1 MDTAFGLVI
10 YDVKGT
16 FDGATLELEGDP
28 KQAAPGIE
36 TGRITVKAILN
47 PQGNFRGQWHSSLGT
62 AGTFELFPHDLTP
75 ADQGKNVGGPIP
87 EQQHTA
93 RQSIGAVRLYMD
105 DVRELVQTIRKDFSI
120 GRLVVTYK
128 SAEIENTRYFE
139 DFEKVD
145 ASLGELQ
152 YLKLSIQEP
161 EAHGISKLAVIELDS
176 NGRNDVIVQGI
187 YESWVVGK
195 AETLARQLRRYERSL
210 VTSVR
215 LKIE

>member
-1 MDTAFGLVI
+1 MFVALLCFAGHFLGGAAFCSARILRAYEFRERKRPLAQIGKLWAGRVYGTNTGSLFVELEQTADGITGLLRLMDTVFGLVI

-16 FDGATLELEGDP
+16 FDGVTLELEGDP

-47 PQGNFRGQWHSSLGT
+47 PQGNFRGKWHSSLGT

-105 DVRELVQTIRKDFSI
+105 DVRELVQTIRKDF
-120 GRLVVTYK
+120 
-128 SAEIENTRYFE
+128 
-139 DFEKVD
+139 
-145 ASLGELQ
+145 
-152 YLKLSIQEP
+152 P
-161 EAHGISKLAVIELDS
+161 
-176 NGRNDVIVQGI
+176 
-187 YESWVVGK
+187 
-195 AETLARQLRRYERSL
+195 
-210 VTSVR
+210 
-215 LKIE
+215 